1 MGYNIG
7 FFKAT
12 DSGYTGTIE
21 TLAVEVPA
29 EFTRVLNRTNEKA
42 PAYEVF
48 CGKLRIGVAWEYEGK
63 SGKYLSVSLEDPS
76 FSSGFYNLYRDKGV
90 EDGYTLVFERH
101 RSKKDGQADTK
112 QAA

>member
-7 FFKAT
+7 FFNAT
-12 DSGYTGTIE
+12 DGGYAGTIE
-21 TLAVEVPA
+21 TLSVKAPA

-48 CGKLRIGVAWEYEGK
+48 CGQLRIGVAWEYEGK

-76 FSSGFYNLYRDKGV
+76 FSSGFYNLYRNKGTQ
-90 EDGYTLVFERH
+90 EGYTLVFERH
-101 RSKKDGQADTK
+101 RSKKDGLADTK